1 MKKGFLTFLVPTL
14 LLADTGCNYPFGVNP
29 PPISRETCN
38 WGGHFDFLYLQIS
51 EDENPFAYVVKNDS
65 NAKSSTTSGP
75 FSFITKEYAYDY
87 LAGFR
92 IGIDAGLP
100 CDEWNVSLDWTHYL
114 HHNQGSVSA
123 TGNQVALSSYLN
135 IGFFTP
141 QDNDVLYSDSFVDSS
156 LRTQLEVLDLVLN
169 RKFYFGHQVTFCPYG
184 GLRAFL
190 LKQKV
195 EASNTIHGAPV
206 GQSFNTSTTNLKAST
221 DFKGVGLV
229 GGFFSTWDFLCQ
241 CSLYTDMKCSIFYGK
256 SRSTLQGQLTNTGLE
271 LGQNLT
277 FINAHFSHDL
287 NTVKYAFDFALGL
300 QWKSSNLA
308 NGSVVCLRAGWEEHL
323 YFNQNTLMNLSE
335 DQMFVGGSFKKPA
348 SNIAFQGL
356 VLSATFNH

>member
-1 MKKGFLTFLVPTL
+1 MKKVFPILLAPTL
-14 LLADTGCNYPFGVNP
+14 LLADTDCNYPFGVNLP
-29 PPISRETCN
+29 SISRETCN
-38 WGGHFDFLYLQIS
+38 WGAHFDFLYFQIS
-51 EDENPFAYVVKNDS
+51 EDENPFAYVITNNS
-65 NAKSSTTSGP
+65 NAKSPTTSGT
-75 FSFITKEYAYDY
+75 FSLTTKEYAYDY
-87 LAGFR
+87 HAGFR
-92 IGIDAGLP
+92 LGIDAGLP
-100 CDEWNVSLDWTHYL
+100 FDGWNVSLDWTHYL
-114 HHNQGSVSA
+114 HQNKGSVSA
-123 TGNQVALSSYLN
+123 TGDQVAFSSYLN

-169 RKFYFGHQVTFCPYG
+169 RQFYVGHQVTFCPYG
-184 GLRAFL
+184 GIRAFI

-195 EASNTIHGAPV
+195 EASNTIHGAPL
-206 GQSFNTSTTNLKAST
+206 GLAFNTSTTNLKAST

-241 CSLYTDMKCSIFYGK
+241 CNLYTDMKCSIFYGK

-271 LGQNLT
+271 SGQNLT

-335 DQMFVGGSFKKPA
+335 DQMFVGGSYKKPN